1 MVLQIRKPLVA
12 ANWKMYGKPTDAL
25 PLAIELTEGLINETT
40 EIAICAPFTHLDRL
54 ASVRALGIR
63 LGAQNCH
70 YAEKGAFTG
79 EVSASM
85 LVDLGCDYVIIGHSE
100 RRGLDAPESIQ
111 QRIRMALDSGLSVI
125 YCCGEPLTQR
135 TSGEEWNYVSNQL
148 KSDLESISQNDLN
161 KIVIAYEPIWAIGTG
176 LTASPTQAQDMHQKV
191 RNWIQSQ
198 WGNQHALQIRIIY
211 GGSVKASNAL
221 DLAQMSGIDGVLV
234 GGASL
239 IPNEFR
245 TIIRSFY

>member
-1 MVLQIRKPLVA
+1 MVSQIRRPLVA
-12 ANWKMYGKPTDAL
+12 ANWKMYGKPTEAL
-25 PLAIELTEGLINETT
+25 PLAIDLTEGLINEAI

-54 ASVRALGIR
+54 ATIKASGIR

-70 YAEKGAFTG
+70 FAEKGAYTG

-100 RRGLDAPESIQ
+100 RRGLDAPESIK

-125 YCCGEPLTQR
+125 YCCGEPLSQR
-135 TSGEEWNYVSNQL
+135 TSSEEWNYVLNQL
-148 KSDLESISQNDLN
+148 QTDLDSISQIDLN
-161 KIVIAYEPIWAIGTG
+161 KMVIAYEPIWAIGTG
-176 LTASPTQAQDMHQKV
+176 LTASPIQAQDMHQQI
-191 RNWIQSQ
+191 RGWIQGQ
-198 WGNQHALQIRIIY
+198 WGNEHALHIRIIY
-211 GGSVKASNAL
+211 GGSVKASNAM
-221 DLAQMSGIDGVLV
+221 DLAQMSAIDGVLV

-245 TIIRSFY
+245 TIIRSFF